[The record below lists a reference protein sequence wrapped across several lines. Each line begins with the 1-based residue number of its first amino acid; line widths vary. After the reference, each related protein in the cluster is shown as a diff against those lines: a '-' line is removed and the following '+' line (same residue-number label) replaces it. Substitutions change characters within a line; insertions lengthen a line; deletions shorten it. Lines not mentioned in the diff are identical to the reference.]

1 MSHPKPPSRI
11 ILDVQHLLDKLAA
24 EAGALGL
31 DVDVFC
37 KDTLGRVLEY
47 LCEEESSYG
56 NLEEYGQDVKE
67 AMIDSGVDDDLAQT
81 TARVTVDF
89 GLELQAY
96 LKQHGVYD
104 HQGYLWY
111 EYGGHLGRDLMLN
124 RIGRVDFIN

>member
-1 MSHPKPPSRI
+1 MSHPKPPNRI

-37 KDTLGRVLEY
+37 KDTLSHILEY
-47 LCEEESSYG
+47 LCEEESAWS

-81 TARVTVDF
+81 TARVTIIF
-89 GLELQAY
+89 GLELMDY
-96 LKQHGVYD
+96 LKQHGFYD

-111 EYGGHLGRDLMLN
+111 EYGGHLGRDLMLQ
-124 RIGRVDFIN
+124 RISREDFIN